1 MYQLKNLINRS
12 VPSDPSDN
20 VKAAED
26 FLLLLIHAHI
36 IAAARILYS
45 MLNPTS
51 VSYLAKSLVATY
63 LRLPLLDAKTCPVI
77 QDGVHA
83 YALDFLSLG
92 LLWVAFRDAIKEGDG
107 NRLLLHW
114 KLLLVVFKSA
124 NRPNYGKEAVKLLIQ
139 QKHILSERKCMELMW
154 SRTVNTRGRIGCNI
168 PCDLH
173 MEHLNRR
180 LKTVLRNLGSNVN
193 PSSISRAG
201 KSLEV
206 VHHVC
211 EIFEETSGITTTEY
225 HPYPNFGRDF
235 EKVLHALEE
244 VKAFVPQTNR
254 YHPTFSQLKHVLL
267 EKLSHKELV
276 KKVKATIDNI
286 LY

>member
-51 VSYLAKSLVATY
+51 VSYLAKSLVGTY
-63 LRLPLLDAKTCPVI
+63 LTLPLLDAKTSPVI
-77 QDGVHA
+77 QNGVHA

-107 NRLLLHW
+107 NRLILHW

-139 QKHILSERKCMELMW
+139 QKHILSE
-154 SRTVNTRGRIGCNI
+154 
-168 PCDLH
+168 
-173 MEHLNRR
+173 
-180 LKTVLRNLGSNVN
+180 
-193 PSSISRAG
+193 
-201 KSLEV
+201 
-206 VHHVC
+206 
-211 EIFEETSGITTTEY
+211 
-225 HPYPNFGRDF
+225 
-235 EKVLHALEE
+235 
-244 VKAFVPQTNR
+244 
-254 YHPTFSQLKHVLL
+254 
-267 EKLSHKELV
+267 
-276 KKVKATIDNI
+276 
-286 LY
+286 

>member
-26 FLLLLIHAHI
+26 FLLHFHVHI

-51 VSYLAKSLVATY
+51 VSYLAKSLVAKY
-63 LRLPLLDAKTCPVI
+63 LRLPLYHAKTSPVI
-77 QDGVHA
+77 QDGVRA

-139 QKHILSERKCMELMW
+139 QKHILSERKCMEL
-154 SRTVNTRGRIGCNI
+154 
-168 PCDLH
+168 
-173 MEHLNRR
+173 
-180 LKTVLRNLGSNVN
+180 
-193 PSSISRAG
+193 
-201 KSLEV
+201 V
-206 VHHVC
+206 VANCQYKGPHWV
-211 EIFEETSGITTTEY
+211 
-225 HPYPNFGRDF
+225 
-235 EKVLHALEE
+235 
-244 VKAFVPQTNR
+244 
-254 YHPTFSQLKHVLL
+254 
-267 EKLSHKELV
+267 
-276 KKVKATIDNI
+276 
-286 LY
+286 